1 MKTQL
6 HPLWVVCMCRSLN
19 EMMGSADMYL
29 GPFSSL
35 SLSTVLSICIFSP
48 NAICN
53 AVRETHYQK
62 SKHIRSD
69 ITINHITTTTTVN
82 RRERTGRLLLLYA
95 INVKCYALLF
105 IEHGCRNSLCNDN
118 GFAHSR
124 EMSLVKKPLSLYQ
137 CTFLFPFSCFTHS
150 PYWVCISIF
159 RSRCSYV
166 CAICTTL
173 QNNVTVTVYNS
184 QHFIPWWWD
193 ENDRH

>member
-95 INVKCYALLF
+95 INVTHCCLLNMVVVTRCVT
-105 IEHGCRNSLCNDN
+105 IMDLHIQEKWVLLKNPYLYTS
-118 GFAHSR
+118 AHF
-124 EMSLVKKPLSLYQ
+124 Y
-137 CTFLFPFSCFTHS
+137 FLFPVLPIHHIGS
-150 PYWVCISIF
+150 
-159 RSRCSYV
+159 
-166 CAICTTL
+166 
-173 QNNVTVTVYNS
+173 VY
-184 QHFIPWWWD
+184 
-193 ENDRH
+193 R